1 MNRHSIRFR
10 IAVIVSL
17 AIAISLGG
25 FAVFLTTEIG
35 SVNERDE
42 TAKLKSSNDMLMSMI
57 AQTDSILRE
66 QAESWSHVFAAEMAG
81 SFSLEGGETPILK
94 LNGVPLNGTTRQV
107 DNFNQLGKG
116 NVATIFVRQG
126 DDFLRIATSLKKE
139 DGNRAVGTPL
149 GSGHPAYA
157 SVRAGQPFIGKATL
171 FGHHYMTKY
180 TPVTDAKNEVVGLLF
195 VGINIDGAM
204 DEVKKTILED
214 NRGGL
219 PVLSRSREEVVGMIT
234 RRSILDYLA
243 RTG

>member
-10 IAVIVSL
+10 IAVIISL

-94 LNGVPLNGTTRQV
+94 
-107 DNFNQLGKG
+107 FN
-116 NVATIFVRQG
+116 VCRSMARPARSIISTSSARATWRPFSFARATISCVSPPR
-126 DDFLRIATSLKKE
+126 
-139 DGNRAVGTPL
+139 
-149 GSGHPAYA
+149 
-157 SVRAGQPFIGKATL
+157 
-171 FGHHYMTKY
+171 
-180 TPVTDAKNEVVGLLF
+180 
-195 VGINIDGAM
+195 
-204 DEVKKTILED
+204 
-214 NRGGL
+214 
-219 PVLSRSREEVVGMIT
+219 
-234 RRSILDYLA
+234 
-243 RTG
+243 